1 MSIFYQIVTD
11 YIMQILVMLH
21 YPLEHEFAEEEDSL
35 DYEERSGLRYTAG
48 YTIRALLK
56 KVEQSKSKQSE
67 ELKCLEE
74 MIDNDD
80 SIDDSAKWTKSID
93 RGGLIY
99 VNDIV
104 FSVFAEMEL
113 AVRRNIN
120 KKNPTQDLRQ
130 LLNLYNEGCV
140 NIH

>member
-1 MSIFYQIVTD
+1 M
-11 YIMQILVMLH
+11 
-21 YPLEHEFAEEEDSL
+21 
-35 DYEERSGLRYTAG
+35 RYTAG

-56 KVEQSKSKQSE
+56 KVERSKSKQSE

-93 RGGLIY
+93 RGGLIH